1 LRQGDPEAPHEDR
14 SRVPPAAGTRPLIV
28 TIEIDEPSFEFFDAQ
43 RRAHFPPERN
53 FIPAHITLFHHLP
66 GDHAPAIRAELAR
79 VSRREAFRMD
89 VTGLRSLGRGVAYTV
104 ESPTADELRAGLA
117 ETWAG
122 WLTPQ
127 DRQKPRLHVTV
138 QNKVAPETA
147 RRLIERL
154 AAGFT
159 PFRVTAQGL
168 RLWSY
173 DGGPW
178 TLLER
183 FPFEI

>member
-1 LRQGDPEAPHEDR
+1 LRQGDPDAPREDA

-28 TIEIDEPSFEFFDAQ
+28 TIEIDEVSFGFFDAQ

-66 GDHAPAIRAELAR
+66 GDHAQTIRAELAR
-79 VSRREAFRMD
+79 VCRREVFRME
-89 VTGLRSLGRGVAYTV
+89 VTGLRSLGRGVAYTI

-117 ETWAG
+117 AIWTG

-159 PFRVTAQGL
+159 PFRVTAQAL

-173 DGGPW
+173 EGGPW

-183 FPFEI
+183 FPFET